1 MSINIKILVVR
12 DAENGTKDGVAQG
25 NMLNF
30 YIFTIVL
37 LLIFSYLL
45 SLSLS
50 LYIYIY
56 EEINS

>member
-37 LLIFSYLL
+37 LFIF
-45 SLSLS
+45 
-50 LYIYIY
+50 
-56 EEINS
+56 